1 MNQQWLEH
9 QVGHEEDGAGD
20 SILPWFFWAVV
31 IGLVLGGVLYA
42 GRAVAEP
49 MAKASVNNGQV
60 VITIY
65 TEDCALK
72 NVVTNLPKRATWVE
86 GGKTYEGCAGVQPD
100 AGVAMFYFSGDKTI
114 AIVPLQMFARVVGA

>member
-9 QVGHEEDGAGD
+9 QVGKEEDGAGVV
-20 SILPWFFWAVV
+20 IIPWFVWAVV
-31 IGLVLGGVLYA
+31 IGLCLA
-42 GRAVAEP
+42 GALWSGKAIAEP

-65 TEDCALK
+65 TEDCTLK

-100 AGVAMFYFSGDKTI
+100 AGVAMFYFSGDKTV
-114 AIVPLQMFARVVGA
+114 AVVPLQIFARVIGA